1 MDFHLTEDEYK
12 DISNKTFYFQVIEKL
27 KGNKTKFKGEGK
39 KTLEC
44 LKNSNEFQE
53 NLKFEL
59 KSKRLEPHV
68 DIIFKIRKCIETKY
82 ESFQKRIFCF
92 TKFYPPFKAE

>member
-1 MDFHLTEDEYK
+1 MSKYEFTRILGTR
-12 DISNKTFYFQVIEKL
+12 TTQIEKGSIVL
-27 KGNKTKFKGEGK
+27 
-39 KTLEC
+39 

-82 ESFQKRIFCF
+82 ESFQKRIF
-92 TKFYPPFKAE
+92 